1 MRNIKRRRSTRV
13 FRHRKL
19 HGRVIPKEK
28 PEKEKTKK
36 RTNKTQNHLV
46 SWIRCGVSENGQVL
60 WKVRKKDK
68 G

>member
-1 MRNIKRRRSTRV
+1 MQKIKI
-13 FRHRKL
+13 KL
-19 HGRVIPKEK
+19 
-28 PEKEKTKK
+28 PEKKKAKK
-36 RTNKTQNHLV
+36 RTNKTQDHLV